1 MRFRTQVVNTAT
13 FTKLVGSLSSL
24 SKLCWMRL
32 EESTV
37 RFTIIPDQGTQ
48 VWAQL
53 PVESIFEDSE
63 YIFESNTG
71 VINLEVPLAALHRA
85 LRSAA
90 AAKWVQLRL
99 TKKGKVALLALTIR
113 STSWAKGMNP
123 LGIDDTAAAP
133 FPAEEGAREGSVS
146 ANSNATGRR
155 ERETVITQEIPVR
168 VLHESAVEGLH
179 EPRCRD
185 PDVHII
191 LPDLFQLKS
200 ISERFTKLA
209 ADSSPKAA
217 AAATQVSRATA
228 ANSAVGSAGTGA
240 TSGFSVSPKLELS
253 ANMHGS
259 LRLAIATDALR
270 ISSVWTDLVNP
281 ELDPSQLSQSQ
292 MGQLPSERM
301 RAFSGDD
308 EAGWAKVRIDGKDWA
323 RVLSVGR
330 LNPKV
335 VACELFLPPPSNTP
349 CNRVG
354 ANDASTGFIHETALV
369 LYVYLPK
376 SWNEEDSCLSVSI
389 YLYPYSAPGI

>member
-24 SKLCWMRL
+24 GKVCWMRL
-32 EESTV
+32 EQSTI

-48 VWAQL
+48 VWAEL
-53 PVESIFEDSE
+53 PVDSIFEDRE

-71 VINLEVPLAALHRA
+71 VINLEVPLSALHRA

-90 AAKWVQLRL
+90 SAKWVQLRL
-99 TKKGKVALLALTIR
+99 TKKGKVALLALTVR
-113 STSWAKGMNP
+113 STSWAKGANP
-123 LGIDDTAAAP
+123 LGVGSGWDDGTNNTNEPATAP
-133 FPAEEGAREGSVS
+133 FPAAEEEEQAGTALFPGD
-146 ANSNATGRR
+146 AATSSTTDGRR
-155 ERETVITQEIPVR
+155 ERETVITQEIPVK

-185 PDVHII
+185 PDVNII

-209 ADSSPKAA
+209 TDSSP
-217 AAATQVSRATA
+217 ATKSATTITTSTTTQSSKQA
-228 ANSAVGSAGTGA
+228 GSISTSGGTG
-240 TSGFSVSPKLELS
+240 SSPISPKLELS

-270 ISSVWTDLVNP
+270 ISSVWTDLTNP
-281 ELDPSQLSQSQ
+281 ALDPSQLSQSQ
-292 MGQLPSERM
+292 MDQLPSERM
-301 RAFSGDD
+301 RAVPGDD

-335 VACELFLPPPSNTP
+335 VAC
-349 CNRVG
+349 
-354 ANDASTGFIHETALV
+354 FIHETALV
-369 LYVYLPK
+369 LYVYLPR
-376 SWNEEDSCLSVSI
+376 SWGEQDSCLTYYINS
-389 YLYPYSAPGI
+389 YMN